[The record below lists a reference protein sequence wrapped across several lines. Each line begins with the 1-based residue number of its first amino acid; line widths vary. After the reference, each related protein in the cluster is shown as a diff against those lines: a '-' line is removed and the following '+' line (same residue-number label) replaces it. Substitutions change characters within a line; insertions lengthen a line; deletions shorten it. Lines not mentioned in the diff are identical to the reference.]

1 MLMPTTRISQG
12 SSVAR
17 PRKPAIELPPYVNCV
32 RVKGRPYYYCHPGR
46 GTPSAKKPVRLPDD
60 PREPEFWTAY
70 RRAMNEPEPARN
82 KKCFDYLIDAY
93 FDSPEYH
100 DLAAAT
106 QRDYRRYLEI
116 VRATWGPLEV
126 SGLLPSHVLAL
137 RDKHRTTPAAAN
149 SLLRTLS
156 SVISWSVPRAY
167 CTANPCEHVKKLKTG
182 DGWAPWPWEMIELL
196 EAEAPVWMWEAAG
209 LALYTGQ
216 RQGDVLPMSRTAVKG
231 GMIEVRQEKT
241 GRLLVIPAHKRLLT
255 LLGAI
260 ESRRERDAQDSE
272 RERPVSTVIL
282 TSSRGTPW
290 TSDGFRASW
299 RKAFC
304 SQDGIPS
311 PLAPIQEAGLVFHG
325 LRKSSVVTLLEA
337 GCTDAEVSSIT
348 GQSRQMVEHYAKQV
362 NQRKLAASA
371 ILKWERLQNDCLQN
385 GLQNAAGARDL

>member
-1 MLMPTTRISQG
+1 M
-12 SSVAR
+12 AR

-46 GTPSAKKPVRLPDD
+46 GTPAAKKPVRLPDD
-60 PREPEFWTAY
+60 PREPEFWSAY
-70 RRAMNEPEPARN
+70 RRAMDQPEPAQN
-82 KKCFDYLIDAY
+82 TKCFDYLIDAY

-116 VRATWGPLEV
+116 VRTTWGRLEV
-126 SGLLPSHVLAL
+126 CGLLPSHVLAL

-156 SVISWSVPRAY
+156 SVISWSIPRAY
-167 CTANPCEHVKKLKTG
+167 CTTNPCEHVKKLRTG

-196 EAEAPVWMWEAAG
+196 RQHAPAWMWEAAG

-216 RQGDVLPMSRTAVKG
+216 RQGDVLAMSRTAVKG

-241 GRLLVIPAHKRLLT
+241 GRLLVIPAHQQLLI
-255 LLGAI
+255 LLAEI
-260 ESRRERDAQDSE
+260 EARRTAAQDETTGDKTAKPESA
-272 RERPVSTVIL
+272 VIL

-290 TSDGFRASW
+290 TADGFRASW
-299 RKAFC
+299 RKAFV
-304 SQDGIPS
+304 SEGDQPS
-311 PLAPIQEAGLVFHG
+311 SLVAIRDAGLVFHG
-325 LRKSSVVTLLEA
+325 LRKSAVVTLLEA
-337 GCTDAEVSSIT
+337 GCTDAEVASIT
-348 GQSRQMVEHYAKQV
+348 GQSRQMVEHYGRQV

-371 ILKWERLQNDCLQN
+371 ILKWERLQNAGLQN
-385 GLQNAAGARDL
+385 GLQNTVAADG